1 MSEIRV
7 LQVGLGP
14 IGRLVTRYLLE
25 RGGFEIVAAVDADM
39 KLVGLD
45 LGDLAEVGPLGVEVS
60 GTVPAALEMVDAD
73 IAVVCTTSSLSR
85 LEKQLPPILA
95 HKLPVV
101 STCEELVYPWNSQPE
116 LARRIDAAARQAGV
130 PILGVGVNPGFL
142 MDLLPVALSGVCQRV
157 DQVTVERVQDAQF
170 RRLPFQQKIG
180 AGLTPAQFDAKVR
193 EGTLRHVGLTE
204 SMHMI
209 AAAFGWKLVETEE
222 QIEPVITD
230 REVRTADLTVAPG
243 QIVGVTQRG
252 YGYCLGENGYDGDEP
267 IAGIA
272 LIFRAAVGEP
282 ESYERIVLQ
291 GVPTIEMRIPGGV
304 NGDIATGAIVVNATR
319 ALAAS
324 AQNPDL
330 PTRAQPGLRTML
342 DIAPI
347 CFWEP

>member
-14 IGRLVTRYLLE
+14 IGQMVTRYLLD
-25 RGGFEIVAAVDADM
+25 RGGFEVVAAVDADM
-39 KLVGLD
+39 SLIGLD
-45 LGDLAEVGPLGVEVS
+45 LGDLADVGPLGVEVS
-60 GTVPAALEMVDAD
+60 GTVPAALNGVEAD
-73 IAVVCTTSSLSR
+73 VAIVSTTSSLSR
-85 LEKQLPPILA
+85 LEKQLPPLLA
-95 HKLPVV
+95 HKLPIV
-101 STCEELVYPWNSQPE
+101 STCEELVYPWSSQPE
-116 LARRIDAAARQAGV
+116 VARRIDAAARQAGA

-157 DQVTVERVQDAQF
+157 DQITVERVQDAQF

-222 QIEPVITD
+222 QIEPVITEG
-230 REVRTADLTVAPG
+230 EVRTADLTVAPG
-243 QIVGVTQRG
+243 QAVGVTQRG
-252 YGYCLGENGYDGDEP
+252 YGYRLGDDADTP
-267 IAGIA
+267 AIA

-291 GVPTIEMRIPGGV
+291 GVPPIEMRIPGGV
-304 NGDIATGAIVVNATR
+304 NGDVATCAVVVNAAR

-324 AQNPDL
+324 GADHV
-330 PTRAQPGLRTML
+330 QPGLRTML

-347 CFWEP
+347 RFSE